1 MNLGIYHVGAGFRD
15 ASGKAVYNRKVSIA
29 LAEEHDVTLYTGT
42 PVKDRLKESDVKV
55 VPLDGWFGHSL
66 HKRIASRPYRLN
78 SVLSFLK
85 LKRDGTAPAPDDLDV
100 IITHKWYDDLV
111 ISRAT
116 STPVVYQRHGYR
128 GEGIGGKARGI
139 LSTTDHFI
147 ANSASTKR
155 EIESETG
162 YSIGGIVRPGVDPKL
177 FNPDIPPAFES
188 SKPTITF
195 VGRVAPIK
203 GIHVLIDAFES
214 IADRA
219 ELRIVGDGRA
229 RSEAE
234 QQVRS
239 LGMEDAVIF
248 EGVVPNDELA
258 GYYTGS
264 EIVCHP
270 SRYEG
275 FGMTNLEAMAC
286 GSALVTTP
294 YGVAEEVGD
303 AERTHVS
310 VEPESP
316 NELAAVLEQLLNDT
330 TRRDRLGREARY
342 LAKNQTW
349 ADRASKL
356 VFVCRQFLDTDSSSI
371 SHDTSSETAGSTAEA
386 PRE

>member
-15 ASGKAVYNRKVSIA
+15 AGGKAVYNRKISIA

-42 PVKDRLKESDVKV
+42 PVKDRLKESDVNV
-55 VPLDGWFGHSL
+55 VPLDNWFGHPL
-66 HKRIASRPYRLN
+66 HRQVARRPYRLN

-85 LKRDGTAPAPDDLDV
+85 LKHNKAAPAPDDLDV
-100 IITHKWYDDLV
+100 IVTHKWYDDLV

-128 GEGIGGKARGI
+128 GSGIGGKARDI
-139 LSTTDHFI
+139 LSTTDHYI

-155 EIESETG
+155 EIEHETS
-162 YSIGGIVRPGVDPKL
+162 YSIDGVVRPGVDPKL
-177 FNPDIPPAFES
+177 FSPDIPPAFDS
-188 SKPTITF
+188 SKPTIVF

-219 ELRIVGDGRA
+219 ELRIVGNGRA

-239 LGMEDAVIF
+239 LGIEDAVTF

-264 EIVCHP
+264 DIVCHP

-294 YGVAEEVGD
+294 YGVAEEVAD

-316 NELAAVLEQLLNDT
+316 DELAAVLERLLDDA
-330 TRRDRLGREARY
+330 TRRDRLGQEARD

-349 ADRASKL
+349 IDRASKL
-356 VFVCRQFLDTDSSSI
+356 VCVCRQFLDSDGSPI
-371 SHDTSSETAGSTAEA
+371 SHETSSNTAGSAGEA

>member
-1 MNLGIYHVGAGFRD
+1 MNLGIYHVGTGFRD
-15 ASGKAVYNRKVSIA
+15 AGGKAVYNRKISIA

-42 PVKDRLKESDVKV
+42 PVKDRLKQSDVNV
-55 VPLDGWFGHSL
+55 VPLDDWFGHPL
-66 HKRIASRPYRLN
+66 HKRVASRPYRLN

-85 LKRDGTAPAPDDLDV
+85 LKRDGAAPAPDYIDV
-100 IITHKWYDDLV
+100 IVTHKWYDDLV

-128 GEGIGGKARGI
+128 GSGIGGKARGV
-139 LSTTDHFI
+139 LSTTDHHI

-155 EIESETG
+155 QIEHETG
-162 YSIGGIVRPGVDPKL
+162 YSIDGVVRPGVDPKL
-177 FNPDIPPAFES
+177 FNPDIPPAFET
-188 SKPTITF
+188 SKPTIAF
-195 VGRVAPIK
+195 VGRVEPIK

-219 ELRIVGDGRA
+219 ELRIVGDGQA

-239 LGMEDAVIF
+239 LGIEDAVIF
-248 EGVVPNDELA
+248 EGVVPNEELA

-264 EIVCHP
+264 DIVCHP

-275 FGMTNLEAMAC
+275 FGMTNFEAMAS
-286 GSALVTTP
+286 GATLVTTP
-294 YGVAEEVGD
+294 FGVADEVAD

-316 NELAAVLEQLLNDT
+316 NDLAAVLERLLDDAA
-330 TRRDRLGREARY
+330 RRDRLGREARD

-356 VFVCRQFLDTDSSSI
+356 VCLCHQFLDSDGSSI
-371 SHDTSSETAGSTAEA
+371 SHETSSDTAGSTAEA

>member
-1 MNLGIYHVGAGFRD
+1 MNIGIYHIGAGFRD
-15 ASGKAVYNRKVSIA
+15 AGGKAVYNRRISIA
-29 LAEEHDVTLYTGT
+29 LAEEQDVTLYTGT
-42 PVKDRLKESDVKV
+42 PVKDRLRESAVNV
-55 VPLDGWFGHSL
+55 VPLDGWFGHAL
-66 HKRIASRPYRLN
+66 HKRVASRPYRLN
-78 SVLSFLK
+78 SVLSYMK
-85 LKRDGTAPAPDDLDV
+85 LERDGAAPDPDDLDV
-100 IITHKWYDDLV
+100 IVTHKWYDDIV

-128 GEGIGGKARGI
+128 GSGIGGKTRDTF
-139 LSTTDHFI
+139 STTDHYI
-147 ANSASTKR
+147 ANSASTKH
-155 EIESETG
+155 EIEHETD
-162 YSIGGIVRPGVDPKL
+162 YSIDGVIRPGVDPTL

-188 SKPTITF
+188 SKPTIAF

-219 ELRIVGDGRA
+219 ELRIVGDGRG

-239 LGMEDAVIF
+239 LGIEDAVIF

-264 EIVCHP
+264 DIVCHP

-294 YGVAEEVGD
+294 YGVAEEVAD
-303 AERTHVS
+303 AGRTHVS

-316 NELAAVLEQLLNDT
+316 NELAAVLERLLDDG
-330 TRRDRLGREARY
+330 TRRDRLGREARD

-356 VFVCRQFLDTDSSSI
+356 VGVCRQFLDSDGTSI
-371 SHDTSSETAGSTAEA
+371 SHETSSDTAGSAAEA

>member
-1 MNLGIYHVGAGFRD
+1 MNLGIYHVGTGFRD
-15 ASGKAVYNRKVSIA
+15 AGGKAVYNRKISIA

-42 PVKDRLKESDVKV
+42 PIKDRLKESDVNV
-55 VPLDGWFGHSL
+55 VPLNRWFGHPL
-66 HKRIASRPYRLN
+66 HKRVASRPYRLN

-100 IITHKWYDDLV
+100 IVTHKWYDDLA

-128 GEGIGGKARGI
+128 GSGIGGKARGI
-139 LSTTDHFI
+139 LSTTDHYI

-155 EIESETG
+155 EIEHETG
-162 YSIGGIVRPGVDPKL
+162 YSIDGVVRPGVDPKL

-188 SKPTITF
+188 SKPTIAF

-239 LGMEDAVIF
+239 LGIEDAVIF

-264 EIVCHP
+264 DIVCHP

-294 YGVAEEVGD
+294 YGVAEEVAD
-303 AERTHVS
+303 AGRTHVS

-316 NELAAVLEQLLNDT
+316 NELAAVLERLLDDA
-330 TRRDRLGREARY
+330 TRRDRLGREAGD

-356 VFVCRQFLDTDSSSI
+356 VGVCRQFLDSDGSSI
-371 SHDTSSETAGSTAEA
+371 SHETSSDRAVSAAEA